1 MKQKWFRKMIA
12 MALSATMMC
21 TAMPIA
27 ASANFEEGG
36 VSNPNVSAE
45 ETVMTVPE
53 FAEETRTDSRQA
65 DSEPGEN
72 VPVQESVDE
81 SGTDRARISKDP
93 GADITS
99 EFTDS
104 NFLAAIKEY

>member
-1 MKQKWFRKMIA
+1 MKR
-12 MALSATMMC
+12 
-21 TAMPIA
+21 
-27 ASANFEEGG
+27 G
-36 VSNPNVSAE
+36 VVFNPNVSAE
-45 ETVMTVPE
+45 ETAAAVPE

-81 SGTDRARISKDP
+81 SGTDRAWISEDP